1 LFDDRRPVEMRL
13 KEFRMFTP
21 ALANLLVEAR
31 A

>member
-1 LFDDRRPVEMRL
+1 LTIGGRSKRAL